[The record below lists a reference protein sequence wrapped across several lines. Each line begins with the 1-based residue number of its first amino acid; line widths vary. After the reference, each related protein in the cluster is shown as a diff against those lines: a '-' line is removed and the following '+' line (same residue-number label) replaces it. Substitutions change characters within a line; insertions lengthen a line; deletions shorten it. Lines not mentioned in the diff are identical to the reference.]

1 MRKLVWG
8 LIALASL
15 AALQGSA
22 EARERRFLL
31 MVWDDGRPEYS
42 QPPIQP
48 TQPQPQPQPQPQ
60 VQPIQP
66 QPQQETYYQPEQ
78 RPGLFD
84 RMMDVE
90 RRKNAWLRQSFFGY

>member
-1 MRKLVWG
+1 MSKFVWG

-42 QPPIQP
+42 QP
-48 TQPQPQPQPQPQ
+48 Q

-66 QPQQETYYQPEQ
+66 QPQPQQETYYYQQEQ

-84 RMMDVE
+84 GIMEVE
-90 RRKNAWLRQSFFGY
+90 RRKNAWLRRTFFGY

>member
-1 MRKLVWG
+1 MRKFVWG
-8 LIALASL
+8 FVALASL
-15 AALQGSA
+15 AALQSSA

-42 QPPIQP
+42 QPQVQP
-48 TQPQPQPQPQPQ
+48 TQPQPQPQPQLEPQ
-60 VQPIQP
+60 PQP
-66 QPQQETYYQPEQ
+66 QPQQETYYYQQEQ

-90 RRKNAWLRQSFFGY
+90 RRKNAWLRQTFFGY

>member
-1 MRKLVWG
+1 MRMFVWG
-8 LIALASL
+8 LIALAGL

-42 QPPIQP
+42 QQ
-48 TQPQPQPQPQPQ
+48 Q
-60 VQPIQP
+60 VQPT
-66 QPQQETYYQPEQ
+66 QPQQETYYYQQEQ

-84 RMMDVE
+84 RMMEVE
-90 RRKNAWLRQSFFGY
+90 RRKNAWLRQTFFGY